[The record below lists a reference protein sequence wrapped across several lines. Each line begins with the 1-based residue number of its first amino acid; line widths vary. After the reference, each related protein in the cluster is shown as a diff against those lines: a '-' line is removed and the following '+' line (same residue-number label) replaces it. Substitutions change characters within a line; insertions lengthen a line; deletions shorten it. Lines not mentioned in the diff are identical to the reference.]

1 MGQNI
6 HLKANNNYDLL
17 MNDMKKINEEEPDYK
32 KSGERIYR
40 SGDRKTNKQKHEE
53 NENDKKKVEK
63 RQESHPSSL
72 FVSFRLSSLSF

>member
-1 MGQNI
+1 
-6 HLKANNNYDLL
+6 

-32 KSGERIYR
+32 KSGERKYR

-53 NENDKKKVEK
+53 ENENNKKKVEK
-63 RQESHPSSL
+63 RQSHPSSL